1 MKKTVLGLLAH
12 VDAGKTTLCEGM
24 LFQSGKIR
32 KLGRVDHQN
41 TFLDFEGQERKRGI
55 TITMKQARLNWNNSE
70 FILLDT
76 PGHLDF
82 SSEMERTLQVLDAA
96 VIVLSALD
104 GVQAHTRT
112 IWSLLQK
119 HKIPVFFFVNK
130 MDISYFSEEEL
141 MNQLQKE
148 LSEACLPFKNPEEI
162 MDEIAL
168 CDDELLEMAETGQF
182 NEAAVKHAISK
193 RHLFVK
199 IAGSLFCRV

>member
-55 TITMKQARLNWNNSE
+55 TITMKQARLNWDNSE

-148 LSEACLPFKNPEEI
+148 LSEACLPFKHPEEI
-162 MDEIAL
+162 IDEIAL

-182 NEAAVKHAISK
+182 NEEA
-193 RHLFVK
+193 
-199 IAGSLFCRV
+199 